1 MALRTTAASDS
12 TECSGQS
19 PSFQCSDA
27 LERFP
32 ALHILYFSATN
43 PWTDAQRLGNELAA
57 LSDASCHEC
66 HHAFHHEFP
75 VAERTTAWVIDLS
88 GLGHVNEVQ
97 TTFDVVSIEAEELS
111 CNVSVA
117 ADEKN
122 RHDSHSR

>member
-1 MALRTTAASDS
+1 M
-12 TECSGQS
+12 
-19 PSFQCSDA
+19 
-27 LERFP
+27 
-32 ALHILYFSATN
+32 
-43 PWTDAQRLGNELAA
+43 
-57 LSDASCHEC
+57 
-66 HHAFHHEFP
+66 
-75 VAERTTAWVIDLS
+75 AERTTAWVIDLS